1 MHTHPMIQF
10 SSTKRIYIHSSAKE
24 AHMSYTVVNKD
35 ELQNSGSTSE
45 FEGYLYGDTEV
56 SFILVDM
63 QPGEGVRLHQHPY
76 QEIFI
81 IQEGTA
87 TYMVGTTTL
96 EARAGQIIIVP
107 ADTPH
112 KFVNSSEGK
121 LRQVDIHLSKCF
133 ITQWLEAPTG

>member
-1 MHTHPMIQF
+1 
-10 SSTKRIYIHSSAKE
+10 
-24 AHMSYTVVNKD
+24 MSYTVVNKD
-35 ELQNSGSTSE
+35 ELQNYGNSSE
-45 FEGYLYGDTEV
+45 FEGYLYGDTEI

-63 QPGEGVRLHQHPY
+63 RPGEGVRLHQHPY

-87 TYMVGTTTL
+87 TYVVGTTTL

-112 KFVNSSEGK
+112 TFVNSGQGK
-121 LRQVDIHLSKCF
+121 LRQVDIHLSKRF
-133 ITQWLEAPTG
+133 ITQWLED

>member
-1 MHTHPMIQF
+1 
-10 SSTKRIYIHSSAKE
+10 
-24 AHMSYTVVNKD
+24 MSYTVVNKD
-35 ELQNSGSTSE
+35 ELQNYGNSSE
-45 FEGYLYGDTEV
+45 FEGYLYGDTEI

-63 QPGEGVRLHQHPY
+63 RPGEGVRLHQHPY

-87 TYMVGTTTL
+87 TYVVGTTTL

-112 KFVNSSEGK
+112 KFVNRGEGK